1 MSTGTEQLYFR
12 NVSVCTLCFVAES
25 GFMEKAGVL
34 NICSIHWKSAIG
46 VSMEVAYICC

>member
-12 NVSVCTLCFVAES
+12 NVSVCTLCFVGKL

-34 NICSIHWKSAIG
+34 DMCSIHWKSAIG
-46 VSMEVAYICC
+46 VSMEVA